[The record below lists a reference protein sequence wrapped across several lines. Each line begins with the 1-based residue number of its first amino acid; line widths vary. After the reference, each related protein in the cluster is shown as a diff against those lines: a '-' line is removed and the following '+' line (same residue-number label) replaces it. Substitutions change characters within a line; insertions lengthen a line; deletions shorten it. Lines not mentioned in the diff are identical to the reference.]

1 MNKRRQKLI
10 SLLLS
15 AVLMIT
21 LVCGNIG
28 SAAAAT
34 QKEITSVFNDTAD
47 YLYKTVTA
55 PVCDSIGGDWVL
67 YGLSMADYKMSDA
80 YVAKYV
86 KAVESALAK
95 GYRGQKGILHD
106 RKYTEYAR
114 VIVTYGQLGLDPSKA
129 GGVNLLEFLGDLD
142 AVVWQGING
151 PIWALQAL
159 DSGDFD
165 IPSMKGKTSKF
176 ASTAGEPVK
185 NVTTRQKLINCILD
199 GQLVDGGWALSGS
212 KADPDMTGMA
222 LAALAP
228 YQSQKKV
235 KSAIDDGIECLSK
248 LQHKDGTYSTFGD
261 KTSESCAQVIRGL
274 VRCGINPN
282 TDKRFKKNGNSVVDG
297 LLSFYDSKVHGFR
310 HVNEAGGGYQA
321 VVNQMATEQAFYAL
335 AEYKTSVPN
344 KAVISKAVKS
354 DSQALKVTWKKAAVA
369 SGYQVTV
376 ATNSGFTKNVKK
388 VTVSGRS
395 TVSKKVTGLKA
406 GKTYYVKVRAYKTV
420 NGKKIYG
427 LYSTV
432 KKVKL

>member
-80 YVAKYV
+80 YVAKYQAAV
-86 KAVESALAK
+86 KSALAK

-114 VIVTYGQLGLDPSKA
+114 VIVTYGQLGLDPSKV
-129 GGVNLLEFLGDLD
+129 GGVNLLEFLADLD
-142 AVVWQGING
+142 AVKWQGING

-159 DSGDFD
+159 DAGDFD
-165 IPSMKGKTSKF
+165 VPSMKGKTSKF
-176 ASTAGEPVK
+176 AGTAGEPVK

-199 GQLVDGGWALSGS
+199 AQLADGGWALSGKVS
-212 KADPDMTGMA
+212 DPDMTGMA

-235 KSAIDDGIECLSK
+235 KSAIDDAVTWLSK
-248 LQHKDGTYSTFGD
+248 AQNSDGTYSTFGD
-261 KTSESCAQVIRGL
+261 KTAESCAQVIRGL

-282 TDKRFKKNGNSVVDG
+282 TNSKFKKNGKSVVDG

-310 HVNEAGGGYQA
+310 HVNEASGGYQA

-427 LYSTV
+427 LYSTA